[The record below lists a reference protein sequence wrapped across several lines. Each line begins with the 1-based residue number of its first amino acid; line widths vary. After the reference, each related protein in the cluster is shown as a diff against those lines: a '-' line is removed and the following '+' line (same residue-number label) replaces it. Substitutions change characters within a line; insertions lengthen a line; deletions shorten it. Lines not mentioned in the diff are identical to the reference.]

1 MEIRTPRAL
10 GALIR
15 TRRREL
21 KLGQE
26 ALAARVGVSRPWLS
40 AVERG
45 KPTAEIGLVFR
56 TLAALGLTLDA
67 RVEGSIQ
74 RDPSPPVRQGIPR
87 VNIDEIV
94 DRHRKSRS

>member
-67 RVEGSIQ
+67 RVESSIQ